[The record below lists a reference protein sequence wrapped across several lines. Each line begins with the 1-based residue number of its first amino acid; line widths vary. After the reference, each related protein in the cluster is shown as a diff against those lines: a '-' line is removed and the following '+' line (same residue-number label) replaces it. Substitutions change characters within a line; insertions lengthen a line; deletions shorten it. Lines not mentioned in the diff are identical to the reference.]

1 MILKGDMWEGAVL
14 YLWTPQG
21 RNQGEP
27 HVPWPQGKPV
37 AGSFIT
43 LSCDQRVFKVCEHM
57 CVLRVKRVE
66 GRQRLLQK
74 IIRKR
79 GCTYFVGIERKVQ
92 VLGPS
97 MGKNSWAGREVKST
111 LGGWTQDQRDDPGTS
126 LTVIWG
132 EPMNSGSWIRWG
144 VHHRSW
150 EEASGNPGSL
160 AQVHCH
166 LMGEPGSRRSRV
178 CPPAARAP
186 LKSCG
191 DTPFSHGAP
200 KCSNTA
206 PLIQT
211 TQDRFRTP
219 HHCHASTCSS
229 EFLVKFIL
237 C

>member
-97 MGKNSWAGREVKST
+97 MGKNSWAGREVKTT

-150 EEASGNPGSL
+150 EEASGNPGSPSAGSL
-160 AQVHCH
+160 FPDGRTWVQ
-166 LMGEPGSRRSRV
+166 EIPGLPTS
-178 CPPAARAP
+178 CTGP
-186 LKSCG
+186 LEELWRYS
-191 DTPFSHGAP
+191 
-200 KCSNTA
+200 
-206 PLIQT
+206 
-211 TQDRFRTP
+211 
-219 HHCHASTCSS
+219 
-229 EFLVKFIL
+229 FLTWGP
-237 C
+237 

>member
-1 MILKGDMWEGAVL
+1 MILKGDVWEGAVL

-27 HVPWPQGKPV
+27 HVPWPPGKPV

-43 LSCDQRVFKVCEHM
+43 LSCDQRVFKCVWEGGSEHT

-74 IIRKR
+74 IIRNR

-111 LGGWTQDQRDDPGTS
+111 LGGWTQEQRDDPGTS

-132 EPMNSGSWIRWG
+132 EPMNNSSWIRWG
-144 VHHRSW
+144 VYHRSW
-150 EEASGNPGSL
+150 EEASGSPGSL
-160 AQVHCH
+160 AQVHCSPYGRTWVQEISG
-166 LMGEPGSRRSRV
+166 LPTSCTG
-178 CPPAARAP
+178 P
-186 LKSCG
+186 LEELWRYS
-191 DTPFSHGAP
+191 F
-200 KCSNTA
+200 
-206 PLIQT
+206 L
-211 TQDRFRTP
+211 TQGP
-219 HHCHASTCSS
+219 
-229 EFLVKFIL
+229 
-237 C
+237 